1 MGSGRRRV
9 KVEFFRSGGVAGIRL
24 TATLD
29 TEMLP
34 PDEADR
40 LRRLIAAASFFDQP
54 SSRQS
59 PKRRADRF
67 QYQVTVEE
75 GDRVK
80 KVELDESSVPEA
92 LQPLLDYLSD
102 CARAGRK
109 VKSS

>member
-1 MGSGRRRV
+1 M
-9 KVEFFRSGGVAGIRL
+9 KVAFSRSGGVAGIRL

-34 PDEADR
+34 PDEADH
-40 LRRLIAAASFFDQP
+40 LRQLIAAASFFDQP

-59 PKRRADRF
+59 PIRRADRF

-75 GDRVK
+75 GDRIK
-80 KVELDESSVPEA
+80 KVELDESSVPET
-92 LQPLLDYLSD
+92 LQSLLDYLTDS
-102 CARAGRK
+102 ARSGRK

>member
-1 MGSGRRRV
+1 M
-9 KVEFFRSGGVAGIRL
+9 RL

-59 PKRRADRF
+59 PIRRADRF
-67 QYQVTVEE
+67 QYQVTIED
-75 GDRVK
+75 GDRIK
-80 KVELDESSVPEA
+80 KVELDESSVPET
-92 LQPLLDYLSD
+92 LQPLLDYLVD
-102 CARAGRK
+102 MARTAHKIKR
-109 VKSS
+109 S